1 MDDKSLVCCDDN
13 PSLLSLFSYTRAN
26 LSFHLQR
33 ASSENIHV
41 IVTYLKVTKKNK
53 KLPLECQEG
62 KERVGRGRVGDGRI
76 GVDDVQYQKHLS
88 FFFIQAQG
96 HIEPG
101 NQRVESCV
109 TALLTSSMANIMSLC
124 RSMATTEKRLQLV
137 GLEKAVHKLERKP
150 AIVQTRDMKAIIT
163 P

>member
-41 IVTYLKVTKKNK
+41 IVTYLKVTKKKQNN
-53 KLPLECQEG
+53 C
-62 KERVGRGRVGDGRI
+62 
-76 GVDDVQYQKHLS
+76 HLS
-88 FFFIQAQG
+88 VKKGRRELGGGGWGMGGQGWTMCSIRSISHFIQAQG

-150 AIVQTRDMKAIIT
+150 AIVQTRDVKAIIT